1 MKRVPLHIK
10 PAARTSV
17 TAQREKEFFRDL
29 AARIREVRRARQA
42 ERDAVESELRALQQ
56 RLARL
61 DLWTR
66 VLQEMH
72 GLC

>member
-1 MKRVPLHIK
+1 M
-10 PAARTSV
+10 

-42 ERDAVESELRALQQ
+42 ERDAAESELRALQQ

-61 DLWTR
+61 DIWTR

-72 GLC
+72 GL